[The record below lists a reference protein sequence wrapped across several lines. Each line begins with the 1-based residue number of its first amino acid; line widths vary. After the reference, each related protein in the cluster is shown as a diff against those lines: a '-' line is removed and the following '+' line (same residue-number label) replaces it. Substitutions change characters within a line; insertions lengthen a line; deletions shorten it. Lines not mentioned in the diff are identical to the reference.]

1 MAPRQETALM
11 EDYCGYFIDG
21 DARMVHP
28 FDPSW
33 YPNAIVLKSGR
44 RGSIVEVT
52 RFEVPSFKLEDKV
65 VAEWFGREIAKILV
79 DECLSPA

>member
-1 MAPRQETALM
+1 M
-11 EDYCGYFIDG
+11 EDYRGYLIDG

-33 YPNAIVLKSGR
+33 YPSAIVLKSGR
-44 RGSIVEVT
+44 LGSLVVT
-52 RFEVPSFKLEDKV
+52 RFAVPLFKLEDKV

-79 DECLSPA
+79 DECLPPA